1 MTAPPIIDGGR
12 FQALATINW
21 VCKSSIR
28 KRITGYSM
36 ERLVFERE
44 AATTFDTAAWLVYP
58 SRAFVPRK
66 VRAMVDFLR
75 VRLAKG

>member
-1 MTAPPIIDGGR
+1 MTAPPIIGGW
-12 FQALATINW
+12 FQALAIANRG
-21 VCKSSIR
+21 CKSSIR

-44 AATTFDTAAWLVYP
+44 AATMFDTAAWLVYP

>member
-1 MTAPPIIDGGR
+1 
-12 FQALATINW
+12 
-21 VCKSSIR
+21 
-28 KRITGYSM
+28 M